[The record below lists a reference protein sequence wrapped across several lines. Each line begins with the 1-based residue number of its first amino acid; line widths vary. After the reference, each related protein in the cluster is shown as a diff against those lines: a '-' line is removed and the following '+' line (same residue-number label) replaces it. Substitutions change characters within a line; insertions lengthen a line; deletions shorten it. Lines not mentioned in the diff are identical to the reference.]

1 LNFQRNSWAPI
12 FLSAWI
18 CVALFSMWRILVQS
32 SDSSGAVAAGILLLA
47 SLAVSRYA
55 LGLAFTSAP
64 LLYLALL
71 GLFHLGLVV
80 PWALGLYDIGRMP
93 WFAPYGLSHAIALIT
108 YSIISFQVGL
118 LVAIGIRTSRAK
130 PVPIDDR
137 GIENQHVFVAGFFLF
152 LVGLIVFIAGLI
164 RLDPV
169 GYYRLSY
176 SETFRL
182 RAESDPRLFGMG
194 LMIVFIGLCLS
205 VAGASRRQ
213 LKITFVGASL
223 WVTFLFY
230 LGFRGP
236 ALIAA
241 LIVYAVAVKKEI
253 RLPSWIPALVVT
265 LVLVAVPV
273 MRFARE
279 QPLNQRSLPNSL
291 NEFNILDTPAEMGAS
306 IRPLIE
312 TADLIGPGN
321 YRFGRTYLIG
331 IKAIAPNLA
340 FRWEAP
346 STESVDDLPPGHWI
360 TAMVDP
366 WTYKNYGGIGFSAV
380 AEPYMNFGAAGV
392 VAYFLLLAFLL
403 VRLEQASVRSSYALA
418 IWALVLGPL
427 LWTTRNDSA
436 NFFRPAAWGLLC
448 IGLVWAASQSYSLI
462 VQRRG
467 VE

>member
-1 LNFQRNSWAPI
+1 MSSDRGSRTPI
-12 FLSAWI
+12 FLTGWVCI
-18 CVALFSMWRILVQS
+18 ALFALWHILAPS
-32 SDSSGAVAAGILLLA
+32 SDSSSSVAAGLLLLA
-47 SLAVSRYA
+47 SLAASRYA
-55 LGLAFTSAP
+55 LGLPFTSAP

-80 PWALGLYDIGRMP
+80 PWALGIYDIGRIP
-93 WFAPYGLSHAIALIT
+93 WFAPYGLSRAIALIT
-108 YSIISFQVGL
+108 YSIISFQIGL
-118 LVAIGIRTSRAK
+118 VLATWNDLSSRK
-130 PVPIDDR
+130 PIPAGNR
-137 GIENQHVFVAGFFLF
+137 KIEDKHIFIAGSSLF
-152 LVGLIVFIAGLI
+152 LVGLIAFIVGLI

-182 RAESDPRLFGMG
+182 RAESDPRFFGLG
-194 LMIVFIGLCLS
+194 LMIVFIGLSLS
-205 VAGASRRQ
+205 AAGATRRQ
-213 LKITFVGASL
+213 LRITFLSACV
-223 WVTFLFY
+223 WVTLLFY

-236 ALIAA
+236 AIIAG
-241 LIVYAVAVKKEI
+241 LIVYAVAVKKRIEV
-253 RLPSWIPALVVT
+253 PAWIPSVVVAI
-265 LVLVAVPV
+265 VLVAVPV
-273 MRFARE
+273 MRFSRE

-346 STESVDDLPPGHWI
+346 ATESLDDLPPGHWI

-380 AEPYMNFGAAGV
+380 AEPYMNFGALGV
-392 VAYFLLLAFLL
+392 VAYFLLLAFML
-403 VRLEQASVRSSYALA
+403 VRLEQASIRSSYALA

-448 IGLVWAASQSYSLI
+448 IGLVWAGSQSYSLI

>member
-1 LNFQRNSWAPI
+1 MSSDGSSRTPI
-12 FLSAWI
+12 CLTGWV
-18 CVALFSMWRILVQS
+18 CVALFAFWHILAPS
-32 SDSSGAVAAGILLLA
+32 SDSSSSVAAGLLLLA

-55 LGLAFTSAP
+55 LGLPFTSAP

-80 PWALGLYDIGRMP
+80 PWALGIYDIGRIP
-93 WFAPYGLSHAIALIT
+93 WFAPYGLSHAITLIT
-108 YSIISFQVGL
+108 YSIISFQIGL
-118 LVAIGIRTSRAK
+118 VLATWNDLSSRK
-130 PVPIDDR
+130 PTPTDNPK
-137 GIENQHVFVAGFFLF
+137 IEDEHIFVAGSSLF
-152 LVGLIVFIAGLI
+152 LVGLIAFVVGLV

-182 RAESDPRLFGMG
+182 RAESDPRFFGLG
-194 LMIVFIGLCLS
+194 LMIVFIGLSLS
-205 VAGASRRQ
+205 AAGATRRQ
-213 LKITFVGASL
+213 LRVTFLSACV
-223 WVTFLFY
+223 WVTLLFY

-236 ALIAA
+236 AIIAG
-241 LIVYAVAVKKEI
+241 LIVYATAVKKRI
-253 RLPSWIPALVVT
+253 KVPAWIPSLVIAI
-265 LVLVAVPV
+265 LLVAVPV
-273 MRFARE
+273 MRFSRE
-279 QPLNQRSLPNSL
+279 QPLNQRSLPDSL

-346 STESVDDLPPGHWI
+346 STESVDNLPPGHWI

-366 WTYKNYGGIGFSAV
+366 WTYKNYGGIGFSAI
-380 AEPYMNFGAAGV
+380 AEPYMNFGSVGV
-392 VAYFLLLAFLL
+392 AAYFLLLAFLL
-403 VRLEQASVRSSYALA
+403 VRLEQASVRSSYALS

-427 LWTTRNDSA
+427 LWTTRNDSG
-436 NFFRPAAWGLLC
+436 NFFRPAVWGLLC
-448 IGLVWAASQSYSLI
+448 LGLVWAASQSYSLI
-462 VQRRG
+462 ARRRRA
-467 VE
+467 E

>member
-1 LNFQRNSWAPI
+1 LSSDTRSRTPI
-12 FLSAWI
+12 SLTGWV
-18 CVALFSMWRILVQS
+18 CVALFALWHILAPS
-32 SDSSGAVAAGILLLA
+32 SDSASSVAAGFLLLA

-55 LGLAFTSAP
+55 LGLPFTSAP

-80 PWALGLYDIGRMP
+80 PWALGIYDVGRIP

-108 YSIISFQVGL
+108 YSIISFQIGL
-118 LVAIGIRTSRAK
+118 VLATWNDLSSRK
-130 PVPIDDR
+130 PTPADNR
-137 GIENQHVFVAGFFLF
+137 KIEDKHIFVAGSSLF
-152 LVGLIVFIAGLI
+152 LVGLIAFIVGLI

-182 RAESDPRLFGMG
+182 RAESDPRFFGLG
-194 LMIVFIGLCLS
+194 LMIVFIGLSLS
-205 VAGASRRQ
+205 AAGATRRQ
-213 LKITFVGASL
+213 LRITFLSACV
-223 WVTFLFY
+223 WVTLLFY

-236 ALIAA
+236 AIIAG
-241 LIVYAVAVKKEI
+241 LIVYAVAVKKRIEV
-253 RLPSWIPALVVT
+253 PAWIPSLVVAI
-265 LVLVAVPV
+265 LLVAVPV
-273 MRFARE
+273 MRFSRE

-291 NEFNILDTPAEMGAS
+291 SEFNILDTPAEMGAS

-392 VAYFLLLAFLL
+392 VAYFLLLAFML
-403 VRLEQASVRSSYALA
+403 VRLEQASIRSSYALA

>member
-1 LNFQRNSWAPI
+1 MNFQRNSRTPI
-12 FLSAWI
+12 FLTAWV
-18 CVALFSMWRILVQS
+18 CVALFSVWRVLAQS
-32 SDSSGAVAAGILLLA
+32 SDSSGVVAAGILLLA

-55 LGLAFTSAP
+55 LELAFTSAP

-118 LVAIGIRTSRAK
+118 LVAIGIRTSKAK
-130 PVPIDDR
+130 PMPTHNR
-137 GIENQHVFVAGFFLF
+137 EIENQHVFVAGFSIF
-152 LVGLIVFIAGLI
+152 LVGLIAFIIGLI

-194 LMIVFIGLCLS
+194 LMIVFIGLSLS
-205 VAGASRRQ
+205 VAGASRQQ
-213 LKITFVGASL
+213 LRITFVGASL

-236 ALIAA
+236 AIIAG
-241 LIVYAVAVKKEI
+241 LIVYAIAVKKEI
-253 RLPSWIPALVVT
+253 RVPSWIPASVVT

-279 QPLNQRSLPNSL
+279 QPLNQRFFGSSLS
-291 NEFNILDTPAEMGAS
+291 EFNILDTPAEMGAS

-312 TADLIGPGN
+312 TADLIGPTN
-321 YRFGRTYLIG
+321 YRFGRTYLTG
-331 IKAIAPNLA
+331 IKGIAPNLA

-346 STESVDDLPPGHWI
+346 ATESVDDLPPGHWI

-366 WTYKNYGGIGFSAV
+366 WTYKNYGGIGFSAI
-380 AEPYMNFGAAGV
+380 AEPYMNFGSVGV
-392 VAYFLLLAFLL
+392 AAYFLLLAFLL
-403 VRLEQASVRSSYALA
+403 VRLEQASIRSSYALS

-427 LWTTRNDSA
+427 LWTTRNDSG
-436 NFFRPAAWGLLC
+436 NFFRPAVWGLLC
-448 IGLVWAASQSYSLI
+448 LGLVWAASQSYSLI
-462 VQRRG
+462 ARRRRA
-467 VE
+467 E